1 MDFRNISIT
10 AVVTTYNRFDL
21 AKRAIESI
29 LIQTY
34 EPDEVIIV
42 DDASESNLEDW
53 LMMIKSPVTRY
64 IKNSSNLGLA
74 ASRNI
79 GFREA
84 KSEFIAYLDD
94 DDVWMPKRLEE
105 QVKLLG
111 KIHKQEWST
120 IGSIQVGHQVIDSNE
135 KVVGFGLPVNTG
147 NLRDSIIE
155 KGVHTFS
162 SCFMFKKSALESVG
176 GFDEKIG
183 SGIDDDIWMSFA
195 VHGYHNYGVMKSL
208 VTVYKNERESMMR
221 NTEKRIS
228 GLDRY
233 FDKWEPVYKEW
244 FGNKLGRTKAIK
256 YYISAIGA
264 LGAEKL
270 SHARFG
276 DLILALSAIAKKTKW
291 NMCLMMYAGYLISR
305 TTLAILF
312 PFLGRIK
319 RELYHK

>member
-1 MDFRNISIT
+1 MDFRDISIT

-21 AKRAIESI
+21 AKRAIQSI
-29 LIQTY
+29 LLQTY

-42 DDASESNLEDW
+42 DDASECDFKDW
-53 LMMIKSPVTRY
+53 LLKIKPTVTRY

-94 DDVWMPKRLEE
+94 DDVWMPQRLEE
-105 QVKLLG
+105 QMKLLQ
-111 KIHKQEWST
+111 KIDMQEWSS
-120 IGSIQVGHQVIDSNE
+120 IGCIQVGHQVIDKNE

-162 SCFMFKKSALESVG
+162 SSFMFKKSALEDVG

-183 SGIDDDIWMSFA
+183 SGIDDDIWMSLA
-195 VHGYHNYGVMKSL
+195 VHGYDNYAVMKPL

-221 NTEKRIS
+221 NTKKRIS

-233 FDKWEPVYKEW
+233 FDKWVPVYEEW
-244 FGNKLGRTKAIK
+244 YGKKLGRTEAIK
-256 YYISAIGA
+256 YYISAIGT

-270 SHARFG
+270 SYASFRDFR
-276 DLILALSAIAKKTKW
+276 LAVSAIAKKTKW
-291 NMCLMMYAGYLISR
+291 NMRLMMYAGYLISR

-319 RELYHK
+319 RTLYLK